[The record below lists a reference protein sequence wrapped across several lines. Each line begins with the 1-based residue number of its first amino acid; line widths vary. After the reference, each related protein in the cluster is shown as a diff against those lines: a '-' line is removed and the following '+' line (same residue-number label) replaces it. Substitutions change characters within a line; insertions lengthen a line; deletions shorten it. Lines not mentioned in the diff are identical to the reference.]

1 MIKSFNRYQE
11 IELDELHKIWK
22 VYYKALYSFGLF
34 IDNMKILL
42 DIKVL

>member
-1 MIKSFNRYQE
+1 VIKSFNRHQE
-11 IELDELHKIWK
+11 IELDDLHKLWE
-22 VYYKALYSFGLF
+22 VYYKALYSFGTF